1 VRIDV
6 RRLIYGFFM
15 AIVLLGLYVRGS
27 VYMNTLRSGQW
38 TTAPALL
45 ELAYLLTIVA
55 LAVLI
60 GRELLSSVPSKA
72 RLNGEVTSGT
82 EDVAKESWVCRYCG
96 EPSPRDCPACVHC
109 GRAQMAG

>member
-1 VRIDV
+1 M

-55 LAVLI
+55 LAALI
-60 GRELLSSVPSKA
+60 GRKLLSRVPSKA
-72 RLNGEVTSGT
+72 RLSGEVTSGT
-82 EDVAKESWVCRYCG
+82 EDVAPESWVCRHCG
-96 EPSPRDCPACVHC
+96 EPSPRDCPSCVHC
-109 GRAQMAG
+109 GRAQLAG